1 MYSVCKAHYLFR
13 LTVTAHET
21 YTSDITP
28 IAFQKAIQ
36 HIVIK
41 RITNVILKSGTVAT
55 WAAIRTLGEVKR

>member
-13 LTVTAHET
+13 FTVTAHET
-21 YTSDITP
+21 YASDITP

-55 WAAIRTLGEVKR
+55 RAAIRTLGEVKR

>member
-1 MYSVCKAHYLFR
+1 MYSICKAHYLFR
-13 LTVTAHET
+13 FTVTAHET

-41 RITNVILKSGTVAT
+41 RITNVILKSGTVTT